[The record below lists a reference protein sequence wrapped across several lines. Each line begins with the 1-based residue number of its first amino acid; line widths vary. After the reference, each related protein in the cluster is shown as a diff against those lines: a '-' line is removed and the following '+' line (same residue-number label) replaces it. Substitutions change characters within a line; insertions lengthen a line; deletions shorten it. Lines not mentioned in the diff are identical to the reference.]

1 VVGYLAMIS
10 AATTRAGEVFE
21 QLRADIL
28 SGRWLP
34 GSRLRFAQLTMCYN
48 ASMGVT
54 REALSRLAA
63 QGLVTTEPQHGFR
76 VQTLSA
82 HDLVD
87 LTETRCH
94 VETLALAQAIAHGS
108 VEWEAQ
114 LVGALHA
121 LEHTPMYLAGEER
134 LLDPAWSAARSRF
147 HDAVF
152 AGCPN
157 RRLRA
162 TVASLR
168 DSAELYRHWSA
179 LRHEQDV
186 EPTHREIC
194 EAALARDTE
203 AACRALTEHLVETA
217 RRLFTAAP
225 DADAACLTRL
235 VAISTAG

>member
-1 VVGYLAMIS
+1 VLGYLAMMP
-10 AATTRAGEVFE
+10 AATTRASEVFE

-28 SGRWLP
+28 SGQWLP
-34 GSRLRFAQLTMCYN
+34 GSRLRFAQLSTCYD

-63 QGLVTTEPQHGFR
+63 QGLVTSEAQHGFR

-94 VETLALAQAIAHGS
+94 VETLALAQAITHGT

-114 LVGALHA
+114 LVGALHG
-121 LEHTPMYLAGEER
+121 LEHTPMYLSGEER
-134 LLDPAWSAARSRF
+134 QLDPAWSAARLHF

-179 LRHEQDV
+179 MQYEEDV
-186 EPTHREIC
+186 QPTHRDIS
-194 EAALARDTE
+194 EAALARDAA

-217 RRLFTAAP
+217 RRLFIAAP
-225 DADAACLTRL
+225 DADATCLARL
-235 VAISTAG
+235 LAISTIG